1 MYGDQD
7 YSILDSIGNTPVVRL
22 RHLARERGA
31 AILVKLEGSN
41 PGGSVKDRV
50 ALWMVRRAE
59 EEGFLKRGKTI
70 LEATSGNTG
79 IGLALVG
86 VTLGYKV
93 KLTVPEN
100 VSAERKQTLQAYGAE
115 LVLSP
120 GERGTDGAIE
130 LADRLLNSDPDMY
143 YMPDQYSNTA
153 NWLSHYETTSREIIR
168 QTGGR
173 VDTFVAGMG
182 TGGTLMGVSRRLKE
196 LSGDIQIIGVEP
208 EQGHSIQGLKN
219 MEESAVPAI
228 FESDRIDRIISR
240 SDMQAFEMTSL
251 LARREGLF
259 VGMSGGA
266 AVSAAITVAQEMDQ
280 GATLVVLVA
289 DRGDRYL
296 STGVFRGA

>member
-1 MYGDQD
+1 MHGEQD

-22 RHLARERGA
+22 KHLARERGA

-50 ALWMVRRAE
+50 ALWMIRRAE

-86 VTLGYKV
+86 ATLGYRV

-130 LADRLLNSDPDMY
+130 LADRLLNADPDMY
-143 YMPDQYSNTA
+143 YVPDQYSNTA
-153 NWLSHYETTSREIIR
+153 NWLSHYETTSLEIIR

-196 LSGDIQIIGVEP
+196 LSSDIQIIGVEP
-208 EQGHSIQGLKN
+208 ERGHSIQGLKN

-251 LARREGLF
+251 LARSEGLF

-266 AVSAAITVAQEMDQ
+266 AVSAAITLAQEMDQ
-280 GATLVVLVA
+280 GTTLVVLVA

-296 STGVFRGA
+296 STGVFRRA